1 MDIDDGR
8 VVTNFINQAL
18 YNKNITIYGDGT
30 QTRSFQF
37 IDDLIE
43 AMIRVM
49 KTDKT
54 FHGPINLG
62 NPNEFTIRELAE
74 ITLELIKESKSKI
87 VYHELPKDDPCKRK
101 PDISLAK
108 EKLGWEPK
116 IQLREGLRKTID
128 YFIWLKKLESNK
140 K

>member
-54 FHGPINLG
+54 FHGPIISIPLNTLIWEIQMNL
-62 NPNEFTIRELAE
+62 L
-74 ITLELIKESKSKI
+74 LE
-87 VYHELPKDDPCKRK
+87 
-101 PDISLAK
+101 
-108 EKLGWEPK
+108 
-116 IQLREGLRKTID
+116 
-128 YFIWLKKLESNK
+128 N
-140 K
+140 

>member
-1 MDIDDGR
+1 MDKDDGR

-18 YNKNITIYGDGT
+18 NDKDITIYGDGT

-37 IDDLIE
+37 VDDLIE

-49 KTDKT
+49 KTDNT

-62 NPNEFTIRELAE
+62 NPNEFTIKELAE
-74 ITLELIKESKSKI
+74 MTLDLIKDSKSKI
-87 VYHELPKDDPCKRK
+87 VYEELPQDDPCKRK
-101 PDISLAK
+101 PDITLAK

-116 IQLREGLRKTID
+116 IQLREGLKKTID
-128 YFIWLKKLESNK
+128 YFIELKELESK
-140 K
+140 KK

>member
-1 MDIDDGR
+1 MDKDDGR
-8 VVTNFINQAL
+8 VVSNFINQAL
-18 YNKNITIYGDGT
+18 YNQSITIYGAGT

-37 IDDLIE
+37 VDDLIE

-49 KTDKT
+49 KTDNN

-62 NPNEFTIRELAE
+62 NPNEFNIKTLAE
-74 ITLELIKESKSKI
+74 IILELIKDSKSKI
-87 VYHELPKDDPCKRK
+87 IYVDLPKDDPCKRK

-108 EKLGWEPK
+108 KKLGWEPK
-116 IQLREGLRKTID
+116 IQLKEGLKNTIE
-128 YFIWLKKLESNK
+128 YFNKNRELKSNK